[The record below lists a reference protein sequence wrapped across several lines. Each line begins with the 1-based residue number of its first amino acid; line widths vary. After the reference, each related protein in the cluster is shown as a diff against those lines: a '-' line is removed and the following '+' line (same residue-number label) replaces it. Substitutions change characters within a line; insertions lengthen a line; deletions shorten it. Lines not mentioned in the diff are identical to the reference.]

1 MLLNTVESGTASA
14 SPPLVVLHG
23 LFGVARNWG
32 AISRRLSARHR
43 VLAMDL
49 RNHGASPR
57 AAAMDYAS
65 MAADVAE
72 TMEAAGAAPAALL
85 GHSMGGKATMALAL
99 TRPELV
105 TRVLVADIAP
115 VPYPPRQARIVA
127 AMRAVPLRPGLSRR
141 EADATLLTEGVQ
153 EAPTRA
159 FLLQNLRF
167 EGGAPEWR
175 CGLDEIATALDD
187 IEGFPDFGAAARYE
201 GPTLFLL
208 GERSDYVRPEHR
220 PRIRALF
227 PAARFLTLRGTGHWL
242 HAEKPEEFTAVAES
256 FFQAAAVSG

>member
-1 MLLNTVESGTASA
+1 MLLNTVESGAGG
-14 SPPLVVLHG
+14 PLVILHG
-23 LFGVARNWG
+23 LFGAARNWG
-32 AISRRLSARHR
+32 AIQRRLSARHR

-57 AAAMDYAS
+57 SETMDYPS

-72 TMEAAGAAPAALL
+72 AIGAAGAAPAAVL
-85 GHSMGGKATMALAL
+85 GHSMGGKAAMALAL
-99 TRPELV
+99 TRPGLV
-105 TRVLVADIAP
+105 SRLLVADIAP
-115 VPYPPRQARIVA
+115 VPYPPRQARIVN

-141 EADATLLTEGVQ
+141 EADAALQAEGVQ
-153 EAPTRA
+153 DPATRA

-167 EGGAPEWR
+167 EGGAPAWR
-175 CGLDEIATALDD
+175 CGLDEIAAAMAA
-187 IEGFPDFGAAARYE
+187 IEGFPDLPDARYE

-208 GERSDYVRPEHR
+208 GERSDYMQPEHR
-220 PRIRALF
+220 PRARELF

-256 FFQAAAVSG
+256 FFQPSA

>member
-1 MLLNTVESGTASA
+1 MLLNTVESGNGGAG
-14 SPPLVVLHG
+14 PPLAVLHG
-23 LFGVARNWG
+23 LFGAARNWG
-32 AISRRLSARHR
+32 AIGRRLSARRR

-57 AAAMDYAS
+57 ADAMDYGS

-85 GHSMGGKATMALAL
+85 GHSMGGKAAMALAL
-99 TRPELV
+99 SRPEIVARL
-105 TRVLVADIAP
+105 LVADIAP

-127 AMRAVPLRPGLSRR
+127 AMRAVPLRPGLARR
-141 EADATLLTEGVQ
+141 EADAVLRAEGVE
-153 EAPTRA
+153 EAATRA

-167 EGGAPEWR
+167 EGGGPEWR
-175 CGLDEIATALDD
+175 CGLDEIAAALDD
-187 IEGFPDFGAAARYE
+187 IEGFPEFGTRYE
-201 GPTLFLL
+201 GPALFLL
-208 GERSDYVRPEHR
+208 GERSDYVLPEHR

-256 FFQAAAVSG
+256 FFQPAAAA

>member
-1 MLLNTVESGTASA
+1 MLLNTVDFGSGGGA

-23 LFGVARNWG
+23 LFGAARNWG

-65 MAADVAE
+65 MAGDVAE
-72 TMEAAGAAPAALL
+72 TMEAAGAAPAAVL
-85 GHSMGGKATMALAL
+85 GHSMGGKASMALAL

-105 TRVLVADIAP
+105 TRLLVADIAP
-115 VPYPPRQARIVA
+115 VPYPPRQGRIVA
-127 AMRAVPLRPGLSRR
+127 AMRAVPLRPGLARR
-141 EADATLLTEGVQ
+141 EADAALLAEGVQ

-159 FLLQNLRF
+159 FLLQNLSF
-167 EGGAPEWR
+167 AGGVPEWR
-175 CGLDEIATALDD
+175 CGLDEIAAALAD
-187 IEGFPDFGAAARYE
+187 IEGFPEFRTRYE

-208 GERSDYVRPEHR
+208 GEHSDYVQAEHR

-227 PAARFLTLRGTGHWL
+227 PSARFLSLRGTGHWL

-256 FFQAAAVSG
+256 FFQPAPAA